1 MSVTKLAHILDGII
15 DNVDP
20 VESNLAELYAVQ
32 EAYKEAREDGY
43 LTEEVLVNFIRRATT
58 ALDTNATKRNH

>member
-1 MSVTKLAHILDGII
+1 MSVTKLAHILDSII